1 MTRRGT
7 IGLAALLAMALAAPL
22 GAQNAGPGMHMHG
35 ADGTGH
41 DMATMPGLRGLD
53 ASPEES
59 FEMQVMFRNF
69 PAIER
74 EVTKLPN
81 GIRAHTFSANPDL
94 AAVIVSH
101 VVGMIGRVEEG
112 RDPQVFIQSPT
123 LDILFER
130 RASITTE
137 IEATEAGVLVTQTS
151 DDPEVVAALQ
161 LHAAEVSDMAA
172 RGMMAVHERM
182 MTQAASN

>member
-130 RASITTE
+130 ADRIATDIEITD
-137 IEATEAGVLVTQTS
+137 AGIQVTQTS
-151 DDPEVVAALQ
+151 DDPDVVAALQ
-161 LHAAEVSDMAA
+161 IHAGEVSDMAD
-172 RGMMAVHERM
+172 RGMDAVHEM
-182 MTQAASN
+182 MMRRAGN